1 MTTLVQIIIATGLV
15 SMGSLI
21 GIMTISFNRLVLQR
35 FLINLVALSAG
46 TLLAGAFVHLLPE
59 SIEEL
64 GPQLPLAL
72 TLFSFVGFF
81 IVEKLLRWR
90 HCHDEAH
97 CEQHTMGYMNLL
109 GDAIH
114 NILDGIV
121 IAGAFMTSTGLGIA
135 TTMAIVMHEVP
146 QEIGDF
152 GVLLHSGFS
161 RAKALFFNLIVGI
174 TSVLGGILGFYA
186 AGHVEG
192 LAPYLLPIAAG
203 GFIYIAASDL
213 IPEMNKTTSWKR
225 TLSIIATF
233 FVGVTLMF
241 LIRK

>member
-174 TSVLGGILGFYA
+174 TS
-186 AGHVEG
+186 G

>member
-152 GVLLHSGFS
+152 
-161 RAKALFFNLIVGI
+161 
-174 TSVLGGILGFYA
+174 
-186 AGHVEG
+186 
-192 LAPYLLPIAAG
+192 
-203 GFIYIAASDL
+203 
-213 IPEMNKTTSWKR
+213 
-225 TLSIIATF
+225 
-233 FVGVTLMF
+233 
-241 LIRK
+241 